1 MAPGTPPN
9 SLLGKWSPEEE
20 ETLKG
25 LLESWLVLV
34 ARLVCGLGRE
44 AMTFAESAINCCE
57 LVVVVDSVN
66 DDVLVIVSS
75 INTSCRYQQVPSF
88 RMTLNIRTGTHIGYS
103 CYRPLE

>member
-20 ETLKG
+20 ETSKG

-44 AMTFAESAINCCE
+44 AMTSAESAINYCE

-66 DDVLVIVSS
+66 DVLVIVSS
-75 INTSCRYQQVPSF
+75 INTSYRYHHF
-88 RMTLNIRTGTHIGYS
+88 G
-103 CYRPLE
+103 